1 MHNETDG
8 IVGAT
13 TSVWCNEL
21 HKSAQ
26 NGDKIEGMWI
36 SQQWRWDGEVRNFQ
50 HDESWDHPN
59 ALPTLTLI
67 QIWNGNS
74 AGIDK

>member
-36 SQQWRWDGEVRNFQ
+36 SQQWRWDGEVRNFH
-50 HDESWDHPN
+50 HDECPPDTDADSDLEREQCGH
-59 ALPTLTLI
+59 
-67 QIWNGNS
+67 
-74 AGIDK
+74 